1 MIIKKYLFFI
11 FFIFFCSNLL
21 SEDAPKKII
30 LLEENLEL
38 DKVDVIQSEKNAESE
53 NEGNLEEVISTTES
67 KENENLIVIDDIP
80 KEFNDWYGILSSEE
94 GGLGWLMWGSTN
106 SFLAK
111 NLLERTN
118 FSTQSP
124 TLFKL
129 SSKVLMSRAQKPKEK
144 NPEGITGSLNDDSGL
159 EYLKEKIRILS
170 DLGDTLNINKLIE
183 NIPLEIKDD
192 NFYNLIFDLR
202 RSDKDIPYICNEL
215 QKKKFDVKK
224 NIEKRKTLI
233 ACNIAKRKYNQA
245 YLALDLLENDS
256 SESLPYI
263 KTVRKFLEEPLV
275 ENLLLEEK
283 NIKNRNFKI
292 ISLSDHKI
300 AKKIFSKDSLIL
312 DQIIYDMKLYSI
324 KDQIESL
331 EKLVTKGLYSPIMLK
346 NSYIDYYKTVKDKVD
361 IDSLNNVESENTLD
375 VRVSLFYLINNT
387 ISDIE
392 RAKLLNLLWLKAKE
406 IKIEGNISFKNV
418 HFSYPSR
425 RDIEVLRDISF
436 EVEAGKQIAF
446 VGPSGAGKS
455 TIAALMFRFYD
466 AESGSISIDGK
477 PIKDYDLSEIR
488 NQMALVP
495 QEVLLFGGTIK
506 ENIEYGKPGAT
517 DEEIFEAAK
526 KANAL
531 EFIESFPEKFDTI
544 VGDRGI
550 QLSGGQKQ
558 RIAIARAILKNPSIL
573 VLDEATSALDS
584 ESERLVQEALDR
596 LMEGRTSLVIAHRLS
611 TIKNA
616 DNIIV
621 LDNGKIKETGTH
633 AELMKKDN
641 GIYKNLSTI
650 QLMAV

>member
-1 MIIKKYLFFI
+1 MIIKKYLFII
-11 FFIFFCSNLL
+11 FFSFFCSNLL

-202 RSDKDIPYICNEL
+202 RSDKDIPYICNDL

-233 ACNIAKRKYNQA
+233 ACIIAKRKYNQA

-263 KTVRKFLEEPLV
+263 KTVRKFLEEPSV

-312 DQIIYDMKLYSI
+312 DQIIYDMKLYNI

-331 EKLVTKGLYSPIMLK
+331 ERLVTIGLYSPIVLK
-346 NSYIDYYKTVKDKVD
+346 NSYVDYYQTVKNTVD
-361 IDSLNNVESENTLD
+361 LDNLNNVEIENSLD
-375 VRVSLFYLINNT
+375 VRVSIFYLINNT
-387 ISDIE
+387 ISDID

-406 IKIEGNISFKNV
+406 INIEKALYGISLNSISSITPKRELSWFTYPVTRALISNKKLKEAKNWFFFINNDFKDRAVLDLNFCKILLLLYIVDTDLKKSNFEI
-418 HFSYPSR
+418 P
-425 RDIEVLRDISF
+425 DISF
-436 EVEAGKQIAF
+436 LLDVLNNSLEVKKETIYYLMITFKALNYDISPILWENFYNEFEGF
-446 VGPSGAGKS
+446 SSKS
-455 TIAALMFRFYD
+455 NIDKTNLFFILEQSLKKRNLAETVFIVIDLLNSSKKEELNFYYLYKSIYAL
-466 AESGSISIDGK
+466 
-477 PIKDYDLSEIR
+477 
-488 NQMALVP
+488 N
-495 QEVLLFGGTIK
+495 
-506 ENIEYGKPGAT
+506 NIGLREYAR
-517 DEEIFEAAK
+517 EF
-526 KANAL
+526 AL
-531 EFIESFPEKFDTI
+531 EI
-544 VGDRGI
+544 
-550 QLSGGQKQ
+550 
-558 RIAIARAILKNPSIL
+558 
-573 VLDEATSALDS
+573 
-584 ESERLVQEALDR
+584 
-596 LMEGRTSLVIAHRLS
+596 
-611 TIKNA
+611 
-616 DNIIV
+616 
-621 LDNGKIKETGTH
+621 
-633 AELMKKDN
+633 
-641 GIYKNLSTI
+641 NLG
-650 QLMAV
+650 L